1 MKIKHIIIGFLA
13 LTLSGCTEFLDRPP
27 LTDLTDE
34 TAWENE
40 DNVRMYANKFYP
52 DFFIGYSTG
61 FSYGGAA
68 LMGFTFSDDAV
79 LLGRQ
84 GNFTRAV
91 PNSGIWS
98 YSLVRSIN
106 IMIDRV
112 ENRMA
117 DKLEEEAY
125 LHWMGVGRFFR
136 GFRYSQLAF
145 QYGDVPYYDHVVSD
159 VDLDDL
165 YKPRTPRNDVM
176 DAVYEDFKF
185 AMENVRIN
193 DGDQVVNRYIV
204 AGIVS
209 RLALHEGTWQKYYY
223 KNNEQAKKFFQ
234 LAVEAGNMVIN
245 SGKYDIVTD
254 YRSLFTSNDLKGN
267 SDVLLYRHYDA
278 AVGIKH
284 AIATNSNLSES
295 LIFGPSTALIK
306 SYICQ
311 DGEVWQN
318 SDVEDASNFEIENLM
333 KTRDSRFEASYHI
346 DPQPRNR
353 GSLLYITKFLPREV
367 EESIAGGATPP
378 PEFLSADN
386 VTDYPVLRYSEV
398 LINWIEAK
406 AELATLG
413 GAPVTQADLDKT
425 VNKIRERPLAAQ
437 AIERGVEKTAPL
449 VLGELP
455 QDPARDP
462 QVSAL
467 LWEIR
472 RERRMEF
479 AFEASRIADLERWH
493 KLDYMDTD
501 AHADLLSGA
510 WVNFP
515 EELSSELSAANIGKI
530 SVVDLDGSITVYN
543 GSNDD
548 EMQGFYRHMSN
559 EGRLPFLNQ
568 ANINPYLAPIGR
580 NQIDDYAANGYELKQ
595 TEGWPQN

>member
-185 AMENVRIN
+185 AMENVRLN

>member
-185 AMENVRIN
+185 AMENVRLN

-515 EELSSELSAANIGKI
+515 EELSSELSPANIGKI

>member
-13 LTLSGCTEFLDRPP
+13 LTLTGCTEFLDRPP

-52 DFFIGYSTG
+52 DFFVGYSTG

-91 PNSGIWS
+91 PNSGIWN

-136 GFRYSQLAF
+136 GFRYSQLVF

-165 YKPRTPRNDVM
+165 YKPRTPRNEVM

-185 AMENVRIN
+185 AMENVRLN

-209 RLALHEGTWQKYYY
+209 RLALHEATWQKYYY
-223 KNNEQAKKFFQ
+223 KNNEQAKKFFE

-353 GSLLYITKFLPREV
+353 GSLLYITKFLPRDV
-367 EESIAGGATPP
+367 ETSIAAGGKTPE
-378 PEFLSADN
+378 EFLSADN

-413 GAPVTQADLDKT
+413 GAPVTQGDLDKT
-425 VNKIRERPLAAQ
+425 VNKIRQRPLAAQ

-449 VLGELP
+449 TLGELP
-455 QDPARDP
+455 QDPERDP

-515 EELSSELSAANIGKI
+515 EELNSELSAANIGKI
-530 SVVDLDGSITVYN
+530 SVVDLDGSITVYD

-548 EMQGFYRHMSN
+548 EMQGFYRHTSN